1 MVLVLFQ
8 QELAS
13 FLFSYVV
20 ESVGQS
26 RFSREELLVSYLSS
40 LVMVDHTTIIL
51 IDYALDLQPSC

>member
-20 ESVGQS
+20 ESVAQS
-26 RFSREELLVSYLSS
+26 RFGREELLVSYLSS